1 MLYALVFKQLS
12 GENPGKKAC
21 WKSATLIIGG
31 TKTAMQTQITTNV
44 PCSRFFPLGYGLFG
58 CMLLLYPRALPDE
71 LCTSTG
77 LCYWNAAKSPAHILR
92 FQFRGRPAEDI
103 LGVGRGCAN
112 NRFLRFSHEGSVP
125 AVAFLVSRNSLRVL

>member
-21 WKSATLIIGG
+21 WKSATLIMGG

-103 LGVGRGCAN
+103 WGWGEVALISVSYVCRMKGPCQRLLSLSRGTC
-112 NRFLRFSHEGSVP
+112 
-125 AVAFLVSRNSLRVL
+125 